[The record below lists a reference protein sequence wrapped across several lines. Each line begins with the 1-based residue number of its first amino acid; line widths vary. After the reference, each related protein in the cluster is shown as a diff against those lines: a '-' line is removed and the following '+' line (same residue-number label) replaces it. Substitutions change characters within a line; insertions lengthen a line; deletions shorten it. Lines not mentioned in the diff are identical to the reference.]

1 MEYSFQ
7 QYAQLETQLR
17 EMSQQL
23 GESNAKGDKL
33 EVELKASIDK
43 IFVLREIIS
52 ELETQV
58 QTKALNEQVLDEKAK
73 QLEDYV
79 KVQMCSN
86 DALQQEVHSLKTDIG
101 EGYQTRIRQLEEK
114 LQQGLPSAEQS
125 MVLNQ
130 VTEQLLFIE
139 TTLDQKTKTLESLH
153 NSNTTSNSCSLSAT
167 EDVSVHGGNKPSTA
181 APTTEGSPKHSLTVE
196 GVQRVVEKLDRHT
209 RVEEAAIKRI
219 RDLEM
224 QVTQMRSGCVVSTN
238 YSAKLLW

>member
-1 MEYSFQ
+1 MH
-7 QYAQLETQLR
+7 LR
-17 EMSQQL
+17 EVNQQL
-23 GESNAKGDKL
+23 IESNSKRDKF

-52 ELETQV
+52 DLETQV
-58 QTKALNEQVLDEKAK
+58 QTKALNEQVMEEKSK

-79 KVQMCSN
+79 KMQIRSQ

-101 EGYQTRIRQLEEK
+101 EGYKARIRQLEEK
-114 LQQGLPSAEQS
+114 LQQGLPTAEQS

-130 VTEQLLFIE
+130 VAEQLRDIE

-153 NSNTTSNSCSLSAT
+153 NSNTASNSCSLSVT
-167 EDVSVHGGNKPSTA
+167 EDVSVHGGSKQPTA
-181 APTTEGSPKHSLTVE
+181 SHTAEGSPTHPSPCIHSLTVE
-196 GVQRVVEKLDRHT
+196 GVQRVAEKLERHS

-224 QVTQMRSGCVVSTN
+224 QVTQLRSGCVVSKEHKQMNTQ
-238 YSAKLLW
+238 KLLW